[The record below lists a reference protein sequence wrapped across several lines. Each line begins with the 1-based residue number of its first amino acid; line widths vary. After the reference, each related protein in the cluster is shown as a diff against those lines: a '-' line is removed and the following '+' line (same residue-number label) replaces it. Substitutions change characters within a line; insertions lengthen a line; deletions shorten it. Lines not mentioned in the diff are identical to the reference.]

1 MNEGRMIAELDGRD
15 ATQESIMGYIMQDSK
30 GEIGA

>member
-1 MNEGRMIAELDGRD
+1 MIAELDRSE
-15 ATQESIMGYIMQDSK
+15 ASQESIMSYIMQDSK